1 MSVRQRY
8 YIAGTPF
15 SFMNRSLQIITNRDE
30 YSPSATTDCQVDIP
44 HMSVASSTPSARA
57 LRLRRR
63 NLLRE
68 EQATD
73 RSSGQKSK
81 TATATKSDYK
91 GVFSELKIGHE
102 EPTLVHNV
110 DIKSPATSVLQPETH
125 HRPMISASVVR
136 RTQNS
141 RVPSPLGDGFVPDTQ
156 YNVRQRHRS
165 RSSNRSNFQRNK
177 TPKINFP
184 PAGDKAAWRILDK
197 DLGKILPTVFS
208 KKVTE
213 ETPIAELTE
222 KLDAFLVEFFVERC
236 IPTDPPSE
244 KKTKFHTSKRKFRH
258 RGLEALRKAKKRCR
272 SARRVLWKNGMK
284 GSDDDR
290 LLAFRLR
297 ELVKAHNKLSRRVKA
312 KAKTKEHIA
321 TSRRFRK
328 DPYLFATK
336 LFKDQKKSKSPTFS
350 KDTAEKYFCETYRD
364 EKRDHQFVPPPSWKR
379 PALPKHCFEMR
390 CPTLKQLKKAVRHK
404 RNGAAA
410 GLNGLT
416 YVPYKRCD
424 SIMRL
429 VHQIMKRIWKSQNVP
444 DDWAAAYIILLSKS
458 DVLDDPSEF
467 RPIAITA
474 TVGKIFFSVISDR
487 LQKFMVKNNYILS
500 TVQKGFLF
508 GVPGC
513 IEHAFALFEA
523 LRDAKKAGRQIIVS
537 WIDLKNAYGSVRHN
551 LIQFALDW
559 YHVPKEIQKLIFV
572 YYEKVKAKVV
582 TSDWTTDFFL
592 FDIGLFQGCVLSSIL
607 FDCVFQL
614 LLDVL
619 KSYDHLGYNFKNCSI
634 STLAKAYADDLSLI
648 TRNSSS
654 NQKVLDASVEWLDW
668 TVTMA
673 AKPKKCVSLGLKRFH
688 RNEKTGFTRHQES
701 WFSAFDPR
709 LEIKG
714 KAVGFIVNPNK
725 DDDFLKEHFKFIGR
739 WIRFDLSEHSVKS
752 RIKKH
757 FVDDMKRVEESNVK
771 GFEKLWLY
779 QFGVLARMGW
789 PFLIHDLDV
798 SFAKDLEKSVS
809 CQLKRWAGLVK
820 NADVGTLFR
829 TRSSFGLGLSSVSKH
844 YEQMQL
850 IKFSILDHSQ
860 DPFIN
865 TIFANKVLNDKDCKR
880 TKKTIRLYTALN
892 AEVKLDS
899 LFPTQSDR
907 QGLGAGNFVANPSNK
922 DLRRNV
928 LAKFKGV
935 VDNNHL
941 IHAMTLQMQGTW
953 VKWHEKTIP
962 FDLSW
967 RNLIYGCNEYILRFV
982 LNATI
987 NSVVTPDLLRLWG
1000 KIENDTCPLCTK
1012 GQCTQMHILS
1022 SCPYSLYHHRYN
1034 WRHDSVLKNI
1044 ELELVPHILLH
1055 NSRPIAK
1062 EKKESIVTPIHKNF
1076 ISQTEV
1082 HRQIYGRKKSVRIA
1096 KTSMLNGAND
1106 WKVLIDYD
1114 NNPIVFPVDILATN
1128 ARPDI
1133 VIYSRSKKVVF
1144 LIELTCPSEENFDD
1158 ARLRKENRYATL
1170 LDAITPTKTGWTARL
1185 FTLEIGARGFVS
1197 KFVKSWLRKFGFSSR
1212 AATVLCKDLSIIAA
1226 KCSYAIYRARTSKL
1240 WEPNRPLLICPR
1252 LEPRFSAHKLTE
1264 PTDIQYRPLRHQTPP
1279 VADKI
1284 VCPTPSST
1292 SYKPEAGSLNHLPN
1306 ALAKMSAN
1314 GIDKVDSTW
1323 VKVALELEQQLK
1335 KVDESKSSTANIE
1348 MKYLPTSTTNTANKL
1363 GTSYEDAWIDDALA
1377 VEYDL
1382 ELEQFENDL
1391 QIERDLEEMEFYH
1404 S

>member
-1 MSVRQRY
+1 
-8 YIAGTPF
+8 
-15 SFMNRSLQIITNRDE
+15 
-30 YSPSATTDCQVDIP
+30 
-44 HMSVASSTPSARA
+44 
-57 LRLRRR
+57 
-63 NLLRE
+63 
-68 EQATD
+68 
-73 RSSGQKSK
+73 
-81 TATATKSDYK
+81 
-91 GVFSELKIGHE
+91 
-102 EPTLVHNV
+102 
-110 DIKSPATSVLQPETH
+110 
-125 HRPMISASVVR
+125 
-136 RTQNS
+136 
-141 RVPSPLGDGFVPDTQ
+141 
-156 YNVRQRHRS
+156 
-165 RSSNRSNFQRNK
+165 
-177 TPKINFP
+177 
-184 PAGDKAAWRILDK
+184 
-197 DLGKILPTVFS
+197 
-208 KKVTE
+208 
-213 ETPIAELTE
+213 
-222 KLDAFLVEFFVERC
+222 
-236 IPTDPPSE
+236 
-244 KKTKFHTSKRKFRH
+244 
-258 RGLEALRKAKKRCR
+258 
-272 SARRVLWKNGMK
+272 
-284 GSDDDR
+284 
-290 LLAFRLR
+290 
-297 ELVKAHNKLSRRVKA
+297 VKAHNKLSRRVKA

-739 WIRFDLSEHSVKS
+739 WIR
-752 RIKKH
+752 
-757 FVDDMKRVEESNVK
+757 
-771 GFEKLWLY
+771 
-779 QFGVLARMGW
+779 
-789 PFLIHDLDV
+789 
-798 SFAKDLEKSVS
+798 
-809 CQLKRWAGLVK
+809 
-820 NADVGTLFR
+820 
-829 TRSSFGLGLSSVSKH
+829 
-844 YEQMQL
+844 
-850 IKFSILDHSQ
+850 SIYL
-860 DPFIN
+860 N
-865 TIFANKVLNDKDCKR
+865 TV
-880 TKKTIRLYTALN
+880 
-892 AEVKLDS
+892 
-899 LFPTQSDR
+899 
-907 QGLGAGNFVANPSNK
+907 
-922 DLRRNV
+922 
-928 LAKFKGV
+928 
-935 VDNNHL
+935 
-941 IHAMTLQMQGTW
+941 
-953 VKWHEKTIP
+953 
-962 FDLSW
+962 
-967 RNLIYGCNEYILRFV
+967 
-982 LNATI
+982 
-987 NSVVTPDLLRLWG
+987 
-1000 KIENDTCPLCTK
+1000 
-1012 GQCTQMHILS
+1012 
-1022 SCPYSLYHHRYN
+1022 
-1034 WRHDSVLKNI
+1034 
-1044 ELELVPHILLH
+1044 
-1055 NSRPIAK
+1055 
-1062 EKKESIVTPIHKNF
+1062 
-1076 ISQTEV
+1076 
-1082 HRQIYGRKKSVRIA
+1082 
-1096 KTSMLNGAND
+1096 
-1106 WKVLIDYD
+1106 
-1114 NNPIVFPVDILATN
+1114 
-1128 ARPDI
+1128 
-1133 VIYSRSKKVVF
+1133 
-1144 LIELTCPSEENFDD
+1144 
-1158 ARLRKENRYATL
+1158 
-1170 LDAITPTKTGWTARL
+1170 
-1185 FTLEIGARGFVS
+1185 
-1197 KFVKSWLRKFGFSSR
+1197 
-1212 AATVLCKDLSIIAA
+1212 
-1226 KCSYAIYRARTSKL
+1226 
-1240 WEPNRPLLICPR
+1240 
-1252 LEPRFSAHKLTE
+1252 
-1264 PTDIQYRPLRHQTPP
+1264 
-1279 VADKI
+1279 
-1284 VCPTPSST
+1284 
-1292 SYKPEAGSLNHLPN
+1292 
-1306 ALAKMSAN
+1306 
-1314 GIDKVDSTW
+1314 
-1323 VKVALELEQQLK
+1323 
-1335 KVDESKSSTANIE
+1335 
-1348 MKYLPTSTTNTANKL
+1348 
-1363 GTSYEDAWIDDALA
+1363 
-1377 VEYDL
+1377 
-1382 ELEQFENDL
+1382 
-1391 QIERDLEEMEFYH
+1391 
-1404 S
+1404 